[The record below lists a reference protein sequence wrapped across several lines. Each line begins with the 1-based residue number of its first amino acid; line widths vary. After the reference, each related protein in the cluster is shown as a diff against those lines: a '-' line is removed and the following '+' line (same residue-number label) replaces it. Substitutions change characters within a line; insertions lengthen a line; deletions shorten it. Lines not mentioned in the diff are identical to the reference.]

1 MCALL
6 TMSGT
11 RLQSLARDWQ
21 TVQIHSSM
29 NHLGKNALYLLL
41 AAHALPPLP
50 ALQEEKDVKV
60 EKKEEKKEKSTCQS
74 QVSGHVYSVGLT
86 DSYRSPSMLYRKQP
100 LSPSDWL
107 SLSPLLTYAE
117 AAGGNLMRSR
127 QAESAPD
134 LHSIATVA
142 ASVAAVSACLAVV
155 NR

>member
-1 MCALL
+1 MCALF
-6 TMSGT
+6 TISGT
-11 RLQSLARDWQ
+11 RLQSLARDWR

-50 ALQEEKDVKV
+50 ALQEKKDV
-60 EKKEEKKEKSTCQS
+60 KEEKKEESTSQS

-86 DSYRSPSMLYRKQP
+86 DSYRLPSIFYRKQP

-107 SLSPLLTYAE
+107 SLGPLLAYVE

-142 ASVAAVSACLAVV
+142 ASVASVSACLAVV

>member
-6 TMSGT
+6 ALSGT
-11 RLQSLARDWQ
+11 KLQSLARDWQ

-29 NHLGKNALYLLL
+29 NHLGKSALYLLL

-50 ALQEEKDVKV
+50 ALQEEKDVK
-60 EKKEEKKEKSTCQS
+60 EEKKVKSTSQS
-74 QVSGHVYSVGLT
+74 QVSGHVNSVGLT
-86 DSYRSPSMLYRKQP
+86 DSYRSPSILYRKQP